1 MSASQPTPTQSVQ
14 AVLDDAG
21 LTWRHWLYFALIALI
36 LLTDG
41 MDVTIVSHVFPSLIA
56 EWGVTVAGGIAFVVT
71 ASAIAMGIGALIAG
85 RLADRFGRRTML
97 AIGAVLFSSATALG
111 ATSGDFTAFTAWRLI
126 ASLGMG
132 AVMPI
137 GMTLLA
143 DLVPAKRRAAMVAAA
158 YAAVG
163 LGTTVG
169 ATFAGVLIPT
179 GGWRALLAVAGLL
192 PLAVA
197 IVLFLVVPE
206 SPAYYIARGAAQKA
220 RRVLSHVAP
229 GADLAS
235 VDTTRM
241 AGAGFKKEALAVIL
255 TKPFTVTTLLLWVFG
270 FLSLGT
276 QLMIVQYL
284 PTLLQQPVPGLSTVQ
299 SSTIVAAYGLGSVV
313 SGLVLSA
320 LLVKLPRFATIGA
333 TLAISAVVAL
343 IVGLQTNPG
352 FGALFVLLTVAG
364 FFLPMAFGPTRNI
377 LATAAYPARVRGTGV
392 GSTEFAARIG
402 TAVQGAAGGALI
414 GAGVGLSGI
423 FLIVLIPIAL
433 LGASLVGLKAAAHR
447 QGADGR
453 TGYSEAA
460 DVTTTAEAPA

>member
-1 MSASQPTPTQSVQ
+1 MSSPQPTPTQSVQ
-14 AVLDDAG
+14 TVLDDAG

-41 MDVTIVSHVFPSLIA
+41 MDATIVSHVFPPLIA
-56 EWGVTVAGGIAFVVT
+56 EWGVSVGGGIAFVVT
-71 ASAIAMGIGALIAG
+71 ASAVAMGIGALIAG

-97 AIGAVLFSSATALG
+97 TVGALLFSSATALG
-111 ATSGDFTAFTAWRLI
+111 ATSADFTAFTGWRLV

-143 DLVPAKRRAAMVAAA
+143 DLVPARRRAAMVAAA

-169 ATFAGVLIPT
+169 ATLAGALIPT
-179 GGWRALLAVAGLL
+179 GGWRSLMVVAGLL
-192 PLAVA
+192 PFAVA
-197 IVLFLVVPE
+197 IILAIVVPE
-206 SPAYYIARGAAQKA
+206 SPAYYIARGAVDKA
-220 RRVLSHVAP
+220 RRVLAHVAP
-229 GADLAS
+229 GADLDT

-241 AGAGFKKEALAVIL
+241 AAREFKKEAIAVIL
-255 TKPFTVTTLLLWVFG
+255 SKPFTATTLLLWVFG

-299 SSTIVAAYGLGSVV
+299 SSTIVAMYGLASVA

-320 LLVKLPRFATIGA
+320 LLVRLPRFATIGA
-333 TLAISAVVAL
+333 VLAASAVVAL
-343 IVGLQTNPG
+343 VLGLQADLE
-352 FGALFVLLTVAG
+352 FGALLGLLILAG
-364 FFLPMAFGPTRNI
+364 FFLPMAFGPTRNV
-377 LATAAYPARVRGTGV
+377 LATSAYPARVRGTGV

-423 FLIVLIPIAL
+423 FLIALIPIGV
-433 LGASLVGLKAAAHR
+433 LGAALAGLKLAAR
-447 QGADGR
+447 RNGADGR
-453 TGYSEAA
+453 SGYPEERSTSTSA
-460 DVTTTAEAPA
+460 TASP